1 MVFGLLSF
9 SVRKRHTSS
18 LKKIFKTASDRQFLV
33 LTVVLTILGILSV
46 ANASA
51 PQAIQIFADP
61 YFFAKQ
67 QVIWTLI
74 GLTAMVVARF
84 IPYQYWRKM
93 AFIIFMVNI
102 GLLFLVL
109 IPGFGSRLLG
119 ARRWISIG
127 PLTLQPSEFV
137 KLSLAM
143 LIARLVDDKFNPW
156 SILGVVGGTALLIM
170 LQPDLG
176 TTIVV
181 VTIGFAQ
188 LFITGIPYR
197 IFLTSGGIGVA
208 ATAILILLS
217 DYRRARLITF
227 LESATDPLGTSY
239 HLRQILIALGS
250 GGLFGVG
257 IGQSRQK
264 HLFLPETATDSVFA
278 VIAEEIGFVGAT
290 IVVALL
296 VFFVLKA
303 FKIARNAPDR
313 YSQLLASGIAVWI
326 GAQMFLNIASMV
338 ALTPL
343 TGIPLPFFSYG
354 GSSLTM
360 MLLGIG
366 ILLNISSYE
375 KKGR

>member
-1 MVFGLLSF
+1 MFQEV
-9 SVRKRHTSS
+9 
-18 LKKIFKTASDRQFLV
+18 
-33 LTVVLTILGILSV
+33 
-46 ANASA
+46 
-51 PQAIQIFADP
+51 
-61 YFFAKQ
+61 
-67 QVIWTLI
+67 
-74 GLTAMVVARF
+74 
-84 IPYQYWRKM
+84 
-93 AFIIFMVNI
+93 
-102 GLLFLVL
+102 
-109 IPGFGSRLLG
+109 
-119 ARRWISIG
+119 
-127 PLTLQPSEFV
+127 
-137 KLSLAM
+137 
-143 LIARLVDDKFNPW
+143 
-156 SILGVVGGTALLIM
+156 
-170 LQPDLG
+170 
-176 TTIVV
+176 
-181 VTIGFAQ
+181 
-188 LFITGIPYR
+188 
-197 IFLTSGGIGVA
+197 
-208 ATAILILLS
+208 
-217 DYRRARLITF
+217 
-227 LESATDPLGTSY
+227 Y